1 MLKFLASIL
10 AGDVDVLAQE
20 IVGERIMAYESR
32 RFTHFDVINES
43 DRAELYEEILNVPL
57 QLELNS
63 EPPLFLSKDKSV
75 YEIIIRPMGV
85 LVIGARLIAPQMP
98 IYFREVVSADVYYR
112 VVLYKEAMKMFTHG
126 INFQQIAVNLENIA
140 TDPQSIVEAIHK
152 ISKMQRTA
160 IDRVVEKYIPYFM

>member
-20 IVGERIMAYESR
+20 IVGERIMAYESKR
-32 RFTHFDVINES
+32 LTRFDVISES
-43 DRAELYEEILNVPL
+43 DRTELYKEVLDVPL

-63 EPPLFLSKDKSV
+63 EPPLFLSKDKSI

-85 LVIGARLIAPQMP
+85 LVIGARLIAPQIP
-98 IYFREVVSADVYYR
+98 ICFREVVSADVYYR
-112 VVLYKEAMKMFTHG
+112 VALYNEAMEMFAHG
-126 INFQQIAVNLENIA
+126 IDFQQIAVNLENIA
-140 TDPQSIVEAIHK
+140 TDPQAIVEAIHK
-152 ISKMQRTA
+152 ISKMQGTA